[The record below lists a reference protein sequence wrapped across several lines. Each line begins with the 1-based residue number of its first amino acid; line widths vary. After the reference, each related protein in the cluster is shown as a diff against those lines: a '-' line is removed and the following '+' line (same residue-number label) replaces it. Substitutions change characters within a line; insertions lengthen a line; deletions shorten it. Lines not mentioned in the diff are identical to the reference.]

1 MGGMDMRYFS
11 ATDAEVHSTSQSH
24 VDLGKFWVNLLHWA
38 SRGHACNSHRVADL
52 LTTTLFP
59 RVVDA

>member
-11 ATDAEVHSTSQSH
+11 DRRRGASTDQSH
-24 VDLGKFWVNLLHWA
+24 VELGKFWVNLLYWA
-38 SRGHACNSHRVADL
+38 SRGHTCNSHRVADL
-52 LTTTLFP
+52 LSTTLFP